1 MTFNKLFP
9 YLRFAPYAAIA
20 FLALLV
26 GIQTMNAR
34 HWHKR
39 YVGSEKAHSATVA
52 AYTGAQIAAKELN
65 KAKVAQIETERREIA
80 YVKDAE
86 IRSRINA
93 AVADAKRVWAARA
106 AQSFAS
112 GTTAS
117 EITTVSV
124 DTSGASGVPI
134 MDEND
139 LRICTIN
146 TMKAIGWQD
155 YYNDLARE

>member
-1 MTFNKLFP
+1 V
-9 YLRFAPYAAIA
+9 AAI
-20 FLALLV
+20 
-26 GIQTMNAR
+26 QWQNAR
-34 HWHKR
+34 HWEKR
-39 YVGSEKAHSATVA
+39 YIGAEKAHSATVA

-65 KAKVAQIETERREIA
+65 NAKVAQIEAERREIA

-93 AVADAKRVWAARA
+93 AVADAKRVWAART
-106 AQSFAS
+106 AQSFTRHADTS
-112 GTTAS
+112 QIATA
-117 EITTVSV
+117 SV
-124 DTSGASGVPI
+124 DTNGASRMPF

-139 LRICTIN
+139 VRICTIN

>member
-1 MTFNKLFP
+1 MLTRFIP
-9 YLRFAPYAAIA
+9 YLRLAPYAGIALFALVAAI
-20 FLALLV
+20 
-26 GIQTMNAR
+26 QWQNAR
-34 HWHKR
+34 HWEKR
-39 YVGSEKAHSATVA
+39 YIGAEKAHSATVA

-65 KAKVAQIETERREIA
+65 NAKVAQIEAERREIA

-93 AVADAKRVWAARA
+93 AVADAKRVWAART
-106 AQSFAS
+106 AQSFTRHADTS
-112 GTTAS
+112 QIATA
-117 EITTVSV
+117 SV
-124 DTSGASGVPI
+124 DTNGASRMPF

-139 LRICTIN
+139 VRICTIN